1 MRTKEREIK
10 SLISPSLIFPLLG
23 TAFTYF
29 FFLVNFYI
37 LPQASLLQGDFC
49 LPLNYSMIFPIS
61 DTSLYFNFPFI

>member
-29 FFLVNFYI
+29 FSGEFLYLTSSITSTGRLLPATKLFYD
-37 LPQASLLQGDFC
+37 LP
-49 LPLNYSMIFPIS
+49 Y
-61 DTSLYFNFPFI
+61 